1 MAVLKWII
9 ILVCAPFILIG
20 GVYAVGTASLFGYV
34 GSAKTTTFA
43 EADFNVGASYQ
54 HGEREALFAACKKR
68 YGKYNSN
75 PSEKKCDCWAD
86 KAEQVTSRF
95 DRIAITALLN
105 GSTHTVVGLGKSLV
119 KSGIPEEEVNARTQN
134 VTIRYNRI
142 GLACLYS

>member
-20 GVYAVGTASLFGYV
+20 GVYAVGTASLFAYV

-43 EADFNVGASYQ
+43 ERDFKVGAAYQ
-54 HGEREALFAACKKR
+54 QGERDALVAACKKR
-68 YGKYNSN
+68 YGKYNN
-75 PSEKKCDCWAD
+75 TPSEKKCDCWAD
-86 KAEQVTSRF
+86 KAEQLASRF
-95 DRIAITALLN
+95 DRIALTALLN

-119 KSGIPEEEVNARTQN
+119 KSGIPEEEVNERTQN